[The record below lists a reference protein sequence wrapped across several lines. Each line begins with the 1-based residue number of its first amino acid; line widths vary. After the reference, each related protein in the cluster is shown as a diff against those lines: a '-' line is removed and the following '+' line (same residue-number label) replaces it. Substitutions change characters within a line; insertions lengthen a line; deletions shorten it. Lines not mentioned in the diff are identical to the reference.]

1 MKDER
6 GLPIFE
12 VLEARAACA
21 ECIEKLEDPSQCPHM
36 QLERPK
42 WCAFVFWGVNKF
54 ACVSGKVKK
63 NSKW

>member
-1 MKDER
+1 MKDDR

-21 ECIEKLEDPSQCPHM
+21 ECIEKLKDPSQCPHM

-42 WCAFVFWGVNKF
+42 WCAD
-54 ACVSGKVKK
+54 CERH
-63 NSKW
+63 